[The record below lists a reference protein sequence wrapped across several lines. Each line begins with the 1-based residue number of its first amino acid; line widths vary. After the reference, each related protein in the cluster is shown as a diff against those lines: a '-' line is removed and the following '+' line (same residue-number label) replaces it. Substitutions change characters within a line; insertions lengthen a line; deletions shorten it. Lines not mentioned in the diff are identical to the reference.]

1 MIPDKYIIF
10 MQASTGASATLLGLL
25 FVAIQLAPTRTVGP
39 TAPLGRRAT
48 AESTFTALVNV
59 FFISLVGMVP
69 GSNIGIVAVILALIG
84 LVGTL
89 RLGGDYRHARL
100 TRQGRVR
107 AATLLLASLVVYA
120 LELLYAVQLIRTPS
134 AVGSLDNLV
143 DVLIAVYGLGLG
155 RAWSLVGGQSEGI
168 LDRLLGPRDVNALE
182 PVSEDGSAPP
192 PRRMSGT
199 RRRRSPARPAAHL
212 HEGNGD
218 RRDSS

>member
-1 MIPDKYIIF
+1 
-10 MQASTGASATLLGLL
+10 
-25 FVAIQLAPTRTVGP
+25 
-39 TAPLGRRAT
+39 
-48 AESTFTALVNV
+48 
-59 FFISLVGMVP
+59 
-69 GSNIGIVAVILALIG
+69 
-84 LVGTL
+84 
-89 RLGGDYRHARL
+89 
-100 TRQGRVR
+100 VR

-199 RRRRSPARPAAHL
+199 RRRRSPARPAARL

>member
-59 FFISLVGMVP
+59 FLISLIGLVP
-69 GSNIGIVAVILALIG
+69 GTNIGKVTVIVALIG
-84 LVGTL
+84 LAGTL
-89 RLGGDYRHARL
+89 RLGSDYLH
-100 TRQGRVR
+100 TRPTRRGGVR
-107 AATLLLASLVVYA
+107 AVTLVLASLVVYA

-143 DVLIAVYGLGLG
+143 DVLIAVYILGLG
-155 RAWSLVGGQSEGI
+155 RAWALVGGQSEGL
-168 LDRLLGPRDVNALE
+168 LDRLLGPRDVDTPA
-182 PVSEDGSAPP
+182 PVSEDGSAPVALAHE
-192 PRRMSGT
+192 RDA
-199 RRRRSPARPAAHL
+199 PA
-212 HEGNGD
+212 
-218 RRDSS
+218 S